1 MPVSGCVDDVQD
13 EDELFAGAV
22 RQLVCQDVGQARD
35 GLFVGAEDAAGA
47 AGGKG
52 GEGFGDFLYF
62 LHRLFGGFGVI
73 PGDVEQNFNRSSRAG
88 FA

>member
-1 MPVSGCVDDVQD
+1 
-13 EDELFAGAV
+13 
-22 RQLVCQDVGQARD
+22 
-35 GLFVGAEDAAGA
+35 
-47 AGGKG
+47 
-52 GEGFGDFLYF
+52 LYF